1 MARFT
6 KAVKEE
12 AIRNAHRYGVP
23 PSILLGV
30 WKVESGFDP
39 LALGDLNADNAAYSY
54 GIGQLHVKGAG
65 HGFHPRKLLNLAFNA
80 NLSAKYLGSGV
91 KMFPGKI
98 RLAISGYNQ
107 GMGGAKEKGE
117 AVNKGYV
124 DAVIDAAKGFEE
136 LDAIKPDK
144 AEARRYIVKGNDSL
158 WKIAQRFYDDG
169 REWERIYTANA
180 KVIGPDPDLIHP
192 GQELI
197 IP

>member
-12 AIRNAHRYGVP
+12 AIRNAHRYGFP

-30 WKVESGFDP
+30 WQVESGFDP

-80 NLSAKYLGSGV
+80 NLSAKYLGGGIAAFDGNV
-91 KMFPGKI
+91 
-98 RLAISGYNQ
+98 RLAVSGYNQ
-107 GMGGAKEKGE
+107 GMSGAKEKGE
-117 AVNKGYV
+117 KVNKGYV
-124 DAVIDAAKGFEE
+124 DAVMAAAKEFGE
-136 LDAIKPDK
+136 LDAIQPGK
-144 AEARRYIVKGNDSL
+144 ADARRYTVKAKDTL
-158 WKIAQRFYDDG
+158 WAIAMRFYDDG
-169 REWERIYTANA
+169 REWQRIYDANV

>member
-12 AIRNAHRYGVP
+12 AIRNAHRYGIPV
-23 PSILLGV
+23 SVLLGV
-30 WKVESGFDP
+30 WQVESGFDP

-65 HGFHPRKLLNLAFNA
+65 HGFHPRKLLNLVFNA
-80 NLSAKYLGSGV
+80 NLSARYFGGCV
-91 KMFPGKI
+91 KAFPGKP
-98 RLAISGYNQ
+98 RLAISAYNQ
-107 GMGGAKEKGE
+107 GVSGTKEKGE
-117 AVNKGYV
+117 SVNKGYI
-124 DAVIDAAKGFEE
+124 DAVIAAAKEFGE
-136 LDAIKPDK
+136 LDAIKPSK
-144 AEARRYIVKGNDSL
+144 AEARRYTVKGNDSL

-169 REWERIYTANA
+169 REWERIYAAN
-180 KVIGPDPDLIHP
+180 VTIIGPDPDLIHP